1 VGDRCARCAASQRS
15 NTVKQS
21 FVAAQRLQPPL
32 RGGRSRGRTLRALR
46 RVEMLEQ
53 RIKLMEQEN
62 RGGIDISK
70 FCVRP
75 EIDLP

>member
-1 VGDRCARCAASQRS
+1 VIPQ
-15 NTVKQS
+15 
-21 FVAAQRLQPPL
+21 L
-32 RGGRSRGRTLRALR
+32 LR

-70 FCVRP
+70 FCIRP

>member
-1 VGDRCARCAASQRS
+1 LQRHLGYPAIPRAVPPDRTNEVIPQ
-15 NTVKQS
+15 
-21 FVAAQRLQPPL
+21 L
-32 RGGRSRGRTLRALR
+32 LR

-70 FCVRP
+70 FCIRP